1 MKSRRP
7 KYACPK
13 CGGTEFLTELN
24 ASGRYSAV
32 GDELLWQFSE
42 PCGLVRFRLHCRE
55 CRAEAPEEFLAAA
68 SG

>member
-1 MKSRRP
+1 MKNREP

-24 ASGRYSAV
+24 ASDCYSAA

-42 PCGLVRFRLHCRE
+42 PCDVVKFRLHCRE
-55 CRAEAPEEFLAAA
+55 CHAEAPEEFLNAAR
-68 SG
+68 S